1 MDAKQIVAAL
11 AALGQETRLEV
22 FRLLVQRGPDGL
34 PAGTIAQEL
43 DLPPSS
49 LTFHLQ
55 QLTHAGL
62 ITQRRLSRQLIY
74 AADFDAMNTM
84 MGYLTE
90 NCCGGNAALCAP
102 QCKPAKI
109 QAPSR
114 RKEQA
119 ALRSAGKV

>member
-11 AALGQETRLEV
+11 SALGQETRLEV
-22 FRLLVQRGPDGL
+22 FRLLVQRGRDGL
-34 PAGTIAQEL
+34 AAGAISRGF
-43 DLPPSS
+43 DVPPSS

-74 AADFDAMNTM
+74 AADFAVMNTI

-90 NCCGGNAALCAP
+90 NCCGGKAGLCAP
-102 QCKPAKI
+102 QCKPAKP
-109 QAPSR
+109 QVPSR
-114 RKEQA
+114 RKGRA
-119 ALRSAGKV
+119 A